1 MYEHKT
7 RSDGCIE
14 QVSVGYL
21 LAQKGLA
28 KCADYA
34 EYVRIEESDND
45 DPDNCE
51 SDGNV
56 LEFQESELS
65 FKSAASE
72 ARTESKSSS
81 SADLLEKIFDS
92 KVGFAPSSPPKTPL
106 LTPSALS
113 VKSEQQ
119 SSKKEEISTELS
131 SSVKNKES
139 ESSPQITRDQSRDE
153 IRDKEHSCSEPV
165 VVEQATEVKAAVAG
179 SNVTEVN
186 QDSVESS
193 V

>member
-34 EYVRIEESDND
+34 EHVRTEESDND
-45 DPDNCE
+45 DPENCE

-92 KVGFAPSSPPKTPL
+92 KVGFASSSSPKTPL
-106 LTPSALS
+106 LTPSAMS
-113 VKSEQQ
+113 SRGEQQ
-119 SSKKEEISTELS
+119 SSKKKEMSTELS
-131 SSVKNKES
+131 SSVKSKKN
-139 ESSPQITRDQSRDE
+139 ESSLQITTIRHVTKHVTKNIHLVNLWLSSR
-153 IRDKEHSCSEPV
+153 RRKL
-165 VVEQATEVKAAVAG
+165 EQRLQVRTLRK
-179 SNVTEVN
+179 
-186 QDSVESS
+186 
-193 V
+193 

>member
-34 EYVRIEESDND
+34 EHVRIEESDND
-45 DPDNCE
+45 DPENCE

-72 ARTESKSSS
+72 ARTESKRSS
-81 SADLLEKIFDS
+81 SADILEKIFDS
-92 KVGFAPSSPPKTPL
+92 KVGFASSLSPKTPL
-106 LTPSALS
+106 LTPSAMS
-113 VKSEQQ
+113 SRGEQQ
-119 SSKKEEISTELS
+119 SSKKKEM
-131 SSVKNKES
+131 SSVKNKEN
-139 ESSPQITRDQSRDE
+139 ESSLQITTNQARDETRDQ
-153 IRDKEHSCSEPV
+153 EHSSSEPV
-165 VVEQATEVKAAVAG
+165 AVEQATEVRAAVAG

>member
-1 MYEHKT
+1 M
-7 RSDGCIE
+7 
-14 QVSVGYL
+14 SVGYL

-34 EYVRIEESDND
+34 EHVRIEESDND
-45 DPDNCE
+45 DPENCE

-72 ARTESKSSS
+72 ARTESKRSS
-81 SADLLEKIFDS
+81 SADILEKIFDS
-92 KVGFAPSSPPKTPL
+92 KVGFASSLSPKTPL
-106 LTPSALS
+106 LTPSAMS
-113 VKSEQQ
+113 SRGEQQ
-119 SSKKEEISTELS
+119 SSKKEEMSTGLS
-131 SSVKNKES
+131 SSVKNKEN
-139 ESSPQITRDQSRDE
+139 ESSPQITTNQARDETRDQ
-153 IRDKEHSCSEPV
+153 EHSSSEPV
-165 VVEQATEVKAAVAG
+165 AVEQATEVRAAVAG

>member
-1 MYEHKT
+1 M
-7 RSDGCIE
+7 
-14 QVSVGYL
+14 SVGYL

-34 EYVRIEESDND
+34 EHVRIEESDND
-45 DPDNCE
+45 DPENCE

-56 LEFQESELS
+56 LEFQESEFS
-65 FKSAASE
+65 FKSAAAE

-92 KVGFAPSSPPKTPL
+92 KVGFASSLSPKTPL
-106 LTPSALS
+106 LTPSAMS
-113 VKSEQQ
+113 SRGEQQ
-119 SSKKEEISTELS
+119 SSKKKELSTELS
-131 SSVKNKES
+131 SSLKNKED
-139 ESSPQITRDQSRDE
+139 ENSPQITTDQARDETRDQ
-153 IRDKEHSCSEPV
+153 EHSSSEPV
-165 VVEQATEVKAAVAG
+165 AVEQATEVRAAVAG